1 MPAIAPRSLG
11 RGTAFQFSCCSH
23 LSTPNSNMAHLG
35 LLCPAEIG
43 HLNTMLPLGQELQRR
58 GHRVTFFGIIDAKS
72 KVLAAGLE
80 FRSIGATQFPAG
92 SSEKLFEE
100 LGKLSGLAAL
110 RYTLDWIEKSALIF
124 LDEGPSVLTDAGID
138 ALLVDQI
145 APEGGLVADFLDLPF
160 VTICSAL
167 PFNQEPT
174 IPPFFTT
181 WSYNPAWWAVL
192 RNQLAYELT
201 NPFGK
206 SMQTLR
212 MNYRKLWK
220 LPPETSPDSQL
231 AVLSH
236 QPAEFEYPRQNLPAY
251 FHFTGPYHNQH
262 SRKPVDFPWD
272 KLNGKPLIYASMG
285 TLQNRLTDVFQ
296 TIATACL
303 GLDAQLV
310 ISLGGASIDSLPA
323 LPGNPLVVS
332 YAPQLA
338 LLERASLA
346 ITHAGMNTA
355 LECLTAGVP
364 MVAIPVTNDQPG
376 IAARIAWI
384 GAGEIVPLTKLTNN
398 RLQSA
403 LKLVLDRSSYR
414 EHALRLKQAIA
425 ASGGVSRAAN
435 IIEQA
440 ISTRKPVCDR

>member
-1 MPAIAPRSLG
+1 
-11 RGTAFQFSCCSH
+11 
-23 LSTPNSNMAHLG
+23 MAHLG
-35 LLCPAEIG
+35 LLCPAETG

-58 GHRVTFFGIIDAKS
+58 GHRVTFFGIIDAES
-72 KVLAAGLE
+72 KVLAAGIE

-92 SSEKLFEE
+92 ASDRLFEE
-100 LGKLSGLAAL
+100 LGKLSGVAAL
-110 RYTLDWIEKSALIF
+110 RYTLNWIEKSALIF
-124 LDEGPSVLTDAGID
+124 LDEGPQVLTDVGID

-167 PFNQEPT
+167 PFNQEPS

-181 WSYNPAWWAVL
+181 WIYNRSWWAVL
-192 RNQLAYELT
+192 RNRVVYKLT

-212 MNYRKLWK
+212 SNYRKLWK
-220 LPPETSPDSQL
+220 LPPEISADSQL

-236 QPAEFEYPRQNLPAY
+236 QPAEFEYPRQDLPNY
-251 FHFTGPYHNQH
+251 FHFTGPYHNVN
-262 SRKPVDFPWD
+262 SRKSVDFPWD
-272 KLNGKPLIYASMG
+272 ELTGKPLIYASMG
-285 TLQNRLTDVFQ
+285 TLQNQLTDVFE
-296 TIATACL
+296 TIASACID
-303 GLDAQLV
+303 LDAQLV
-310 ISLGGASIDSLPA
+310 ISLGGASIESLPE

-338 LLERASLA
+338 LLERASVA

-355 LECLTAGVP
+355 LECLTYGVP

-376 IAARIAWI
+376 VAARIAWI
-384 GAGEIVPLTKLTNN
+384 GAGEIVPLSRLTATT
-398 RLQSA
+398 LKA
-403 LKLVLDRSSYR
+403 TLKLLLTQESYR
-414 EHALRLKQAIA
+414 QNALRLKQAIA
-425 ASGGVSRAAN
+425 DSGGVSRAAD

-440 ISTRKPVCDR
+440 ISTRKPVLNN

>member
-1 MPAIAPRSLG
+1 M
-11 RGTAFQFSCCSH
+11 
-23 LSTPNSNMAHLG
+23 
-35 LLCPAEIG
+35 
-43 HLNTMLPLGQELQRR
+43 QRR
-58 GHRVTFFGIIDAKS
+58 GHRVTFFGIVDARS

-80 FRSIGATQFPAG
+80 FCPIGLSQFPAG
-92 SSEKLFEE
+92 SSEKLFEQ

-124 LDEGPSVLTDAGID
+124 LDEGPAILSDTGID

-167 PFNQEPT
+167 PFNQEPV

-181 WSYNPAWWAVL
+181 WIYNPAWWAVL
-192 RNQLAYELT
+192 RNQVVYQLT

-212 MNYRKLWK
+212 SNYRKLWK
-220 LPPETSPDSQL
+220 LPPEVSPDSQL

-236 QPAEFEYPRQNLPAY
+236 QPADFEYPRQNLPDY
-251 FHFTGPYHNQH
+251 FHFTGPYHNQN
-262 SRKPVDFPWD
+262 SRKPVDFSWD
-272 KLNGKPLIYASMG
+272 KLTGKPLIYASMG
-285 TLQNRLTDVFQ
+285 TLQNQLTDVFEA
-296 TIATACL
+296 IATACV

-310 ISLGGASIDSLPA
+310 ISLGGASTDSLPE

-338 LLERASLA
+338 LLERAAVA

-355 LECLTAGVP
+355 LECLTYGVP

-384 GAGEIVPLTKLTNN
+384 GAGEIVPLSRLTGSE
-398 RLQSA
+398 LHKV
-403 LKLVLDRSSYR
+403 LKLVLTQESYR
-414 EHALRLKQAIA
+414 QNALRLKQAIA
-425 ASGGVSRAAN
+425 NSGGVSQAAG
-435 IIEQA
+435 IIERA
-440 ISTRKPVCDR
+440 ISTRKPVLNS

>member
-1 MPAIAPRSLG
+1 
-11 RGTAFQFSCCSH
+11 
-23 LSTPNSNMAHLG
+23 MAHLG
-35 LLCPAEIG
+35 LLCPAETG
-43 HLNTMLPLGQELQRR
+43 HLNTMLPLGQELLRR
-58 GHRVTFFGIIDAKS
+58 GHRVTFFGIVDAES

-80 FRSIGATQFPAG
+80 FRSIGVAEFPAG
-92 SSEKLFEE
+92 ASERLFEE
-100 LGKLSGLAAL
+100 IGKLSGLAAL
-110 RYTLDWIEKSALIF
+110 RSTLDWIEKSALIF
-124 LDEGPSVLTDAGID
+124 LDEGPTVLVAAGID

-181 WSYNPAWWAVL
+181 WIYNPAWWAVL
-192 RNQLAYELT
+192 RNQIVYQLT

-212 MNYRKLWK
+212 YNYRRLWN
-220 LPPETSPDSQL
+220 LLPETSPDSQL
-231 AVLSH
+231 AVLTH
-236 QPAEFEYPRQNLPAY
+236 QPAEFEYPRQNLPNY
-251 FHFTGPYHNQH
+251 FHFTGPYHNH
-262 SRKPVDFPWD
+262 TSRKPVDFPWD
-272 KLNGKPLIYASMG
+272 KLTDKPLIYASMG
-285 TLQNRLTDVFQ
+285 TLQNQLTDVFQ
-296 TIATACL
+296 LIASACV

-310 ISLGGASIDSLPA
+310 ISLGGASVESLPA

-338 LLERASLA
+338 LLERASVA

-355 LECLTAGVP
+355 LECLTYGVP

-376 IAARIAWI
+376 VAARIAWI
-384 GAGEIVPLTKLTNN
+384 GAGEIVPLHKLTAK
-398 RLQSA
+398 RLHEA
-403 LKLVLDRSSYR
+403 LKLVLTQESYR
-414 EHALRLKQAIA
+414 QNALRLKQAIA
-425 ASGGVSRAAN
+425 ASGGVTQAAD

-440 ISTRKPVCDR
+440 ISTRKPVKRA

>member
-1 MPAIAPRSLG
+1 
-11 RGTAFQFSCCSH
+11 
-23 LSTPNSNMAHLG
+23 MAHLG
-35 LLCPAEIG
+35 LLCPAETG

-58 GHRVTFFGIIDAKS
+58 GHRVTFFGIVDAKP
-72 KVLAAGLE
+72 KVLTAGLE
-80 FRSIGATQFPAG
+80 FCAIGLTQFPAG
-92 SSEKLFEE
+92 ASEKLFEQ

-110 RYTLDWIEKSALIF
+110 KYTLAWIEKSALIF
-124 LDEGPSVLTDAGID
+124 LDEGPAILTEAGID

-181 WSYNPAWWAVL
+181 WLYNPAWWAVW
-192 RNQLAYELT
+192 RNQVVYQLT

-212 MNYRKLWK
+212 ANYRKLWK
-220 LPPETSPDSQL
+220 LPPEISPDSQL

-251 FHFTGPYHNQH
+251 FHFTGPYHNQT
-262 SRKPVDFPWD
+262 SRKQVDFPWD

-285 TLQNRLTDVFQ
+285 TLQNQLTDVFEA
-296 TIATACL
+296 IATACV
-303 GLDAQLV
+303 GLDVQLV
-310 ISLGGASIDSLPA
+310 ISLGGANVDSLPA

-338 LLERASLA
+338 LLEQAAVA

-355 LECLTAGVP
+355 LECLTHGVP

-384 GAGEIVPLTKLTNN
+384 GAGEIVPLSRLTGA
-398 RLQSA
+398 RLHTV
-403 LKLVLDRSSYR
+403 LKLVLSQPSYR
-414 EHALRLKQAIA
+414 QNALRLKQSISA
-425 ASGGVSRAAN
+425 AGGVTQAADL
-435 IIEQA
+435 IEQA
-440 ISTRKPVCDR
+440 ISTRKPVFHN